1 MNHNLTLRQL
11 SVFAAVAQ
19 TGSTTGAAHYL
30 SMSQSAVSSALS
42 ELESSLSEQLF
53 DRRGKKL
60 FLNDFGRL
68 LLPRVRALFDQVDS
82 IVNAGRE
89 SSAILR
95 VAASTTISNY
105 LLPPLIAKYHMN
117 QTGGGKVNLLV
128 GNTHD
133 VLDAVRDFDADVGLI
148 EGSCTVDE
156 FVLEHWIDDELLI
169 VTNPAHPLA
178 QPGKATPE
186 ALRRADW
193 LVREHDSGTREVLD
207 AQIAGILGPLH
218 IALELANSEA
228 IRRTVIA
235 GYGICCL
242 SSHVVGPDVHNGT
255 LVNIG
260 GELPPLRRPFSIV
273 LHKDKLPTKGLTT
286 FLSYL
291 RGVSQTVN
299 TPPPGERRDSGDCL
313 EYGPEPGLDI

>member
-1 MNHNLTLRQL
+1 MNNTLTLRQL
-11 SVFAAVAQ
+11 SVFVAVAQ
-19 TGSTTGAAHYL
+19 TGSTTGAAQHL

-42 ELESSLSEQLF
+42 ELEHALSEQLF

-68 LLPRVRALFDQVDS
+68 ILPRVRALFDQVDC
-82 IVNAGRE
+82 IVNAGRD
-89 SSAILR
+89 SSVILR

-105 LLPPLIAKYHMN
+105 LLPPLLAKYHIN
-117 QTGGGKVNLLV
+117 QAQSGKINLLV

-133 VLDAVRDFDADVGLI
+133 VLDAVRNFDADVGLI

-156 FVLEHWIDDELLI
+156 FVLEHWMDDELLV
-169 VTNPAHPLA
+169 VTNPEHPLA
-178 QPGKATPE
+178 LPGAATPE
-186 ALRRADW
+186 ALRQADW
-193 LVREHDSGTREVLD
+193 LVREHDSGTREALD
-207 AQIAGILGPLH
+207 ALIAGVLGPLH

-228 IRRTVIA
+228 IRRTVLA

-242 SSHVVGPDVHNGT
+242 SSHVVGPDVANGT

-260 GELPPLRRPFSIV
+260 GQLPPLRRPFSIV
-273 LHKDKLPTKGLTT
+273 LHKDKLPTRGLNT

-291 RGVSQTVN
+291 RGVPIQGQN
-299 TPPPGERRDSGDCL
+299 TGQGDA
-313 EYGPEPGLDI
+313 

>member
-1 MNHNLTLRQL
+1 MNHTLTLRQL
-11 SVFAAVAQ
+11 SVFVAVAE
-19 TGSTTGAAHYL
+19 TGSTTGAAHHL
-30 SMSQSAVSSALS
+30 AMSQSAVSSALS
-42 ELESSLSEQLF
+42 ELENALCEQLF

-68 LLPRVRALFDQVDS
+68 ILPRVRALFDQVDS
-82 IVNAGRE
+82 IVNAGRD
-89 SSAILR
+89 ANVMLR

-105 LLPPLIAKYHMN
+105 LLPPLLARYHRN
-117 QTGGGKVNLLV
+117 QTAGGKVTLLV

-133 VLDAVRDFDADVGLI
+133 VLDAVRTFNADVGLI

-156 FVLEHWIDDELLI
+156 FVVEHWMDDELLI
-169 VTNPAHPLA
+169 VTSPGHQLA
-178 QPGKATPE
+178 SPGAATRE
-186 ALRRADW
+186 ALRGADW

-207 AQIAGILGPLH
+207 AQIAGVLGPLH

-228 IRRTVIA
+228 IRRTVMA

-242 SSHVVGPDVHNGT
+242 STHVVGADVKTGA

-260 GELPPLRRPFSIV
+260 EVLPPLRRPFSIV
-273 LHKDKLPTKGLTT
+273 LHKDKLPTRGLNT

-291 RGVSQTVN
+291 RAVPEAGKRENEAEAYT
-299 TPPPGERRDSGDCL
+299 ER
-313 EYGPEPGLDI
+313 GLDI

>member
-1 MNHNLTLRQL
+1 MNNNLTLRQL
-11 SVFAAVAQ
+11 SVFVAVAE
-19 TGSTTGAAHYL
+19 TGSTTGAAQQL
-30 SMSQSAVSSALS
+30 AMSQSAVSSALS
-42 ELESSLSEQLF
+42 ELENALSEQLF

-68 LLPRVRALFDQVDS
+68 ILPRVRALFDQVNS
-82 IVNAGRE
+82 IVNAGRDA
-89 SSAILR
+89 SAMLR

-105 LLPPLIAKYHMN
+105 LLPPLLARYHRN
-117 QTGGGKVNLLV
+117 HTGGGKVTLLV

-133 VLDAVRDFDADVGLI
+133 VLDAVRMFNADVGLI

-156 FVLEHWIDDELLI
+156 FMVEHWMDDDLLI
-169 VTNPAHPLA
+169 VTSPGHPLA
-178 QPGKATPE
+178 FPGAATRE
-186 ALRRADW
+186 ALRSADW

-228 IRRTVIA
+228 IRRTVMA

-242 SSHVVGPDVHNGT
+242 STHVVGPDVETGS

-260 GELPPLRRPFSIV
+260 GELPPLRRPFSIA
-273 LHKDKLPTKGLTT
+273 LHRDKLPTRGLNT

-291 RGVSQTVN
+291 RGIRETGN
-299 TPPPGERRDSGDCL
+299 RDDDAEKYAAS
-313 EYGPEPGLDI
+313 GLDI

>member
-11 SVFAAVAQ
+11 SVFVAVAE
-19 TGSTTGAAHYL
+19 TGSTTGAAQQL
-30 SMSQSAVSSALS
+30 AMSQSAVSSALS
-42 ELESSLSEQLF
+42 ELENALSEQLF

-68 LLPRVRALFDQVDS
+68 ILPRVRALFDQVGS
-82 IVNAGRE
+82 IVNAGRD
-89 SSAILR
+89 ANVMLR

-105 LLPPLIAKYHMN
+105 LLPPLLAHYHRN
-117 QTGGGKVNLLV
+117 HTGGGKITLLV

-133 VLDAVRDFDADVGLI
+133 VLDAVRTFDADVGLI

-156 FVLEHWIDDELLI
+156 FVVEHWMDDELLI
-169 VTNPAHPLA
+169 VTSPGHPLA
-178 QPGKATPE
+178 APGAATRE
-186 ALRRADW
+186 ALRCADW
-193 LVREHDSGTREVLD
+193 LVREHDSGTREALD

-228 IRRTVIA
+228 IRRTVMA

-242 SSHVVGPDVHNGT
+242 SAHVVGPDVETGA
-255 LVNIG
+255 LVDIG

-273 LHKDKLPTKGLTT
+273 LHRDKLPTRGLNT

-291 RGVSQTVN
+291 RAA
-299 TPPPGERRDSGDCL
+299 
-313 EYGPEPGLDI
+313 PEAGLDI